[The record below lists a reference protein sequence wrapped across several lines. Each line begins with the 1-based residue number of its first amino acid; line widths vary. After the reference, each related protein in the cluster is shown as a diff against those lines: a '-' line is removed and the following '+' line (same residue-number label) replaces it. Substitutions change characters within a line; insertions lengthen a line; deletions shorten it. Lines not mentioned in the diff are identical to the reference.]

1 MTNAEKQA
9 LLSCVKRL
17 EKLAS
22 LENAGFSFDKEEDK
36 RIKDKIRPYMM
47 WFEGLAGEIEEI
59 VELSE
64 KAGIIKKN
72 KLEEIIRH
80 NLF

>member
-1 MTNAEKQA
+1 MTNTEKAA
-9 LLSCVKRL
+9 LLSCAKRL

-22 LENAGFSFDKEEDK
+22 LENACFHPNEEENK
-36 RIKDKIRPYMM
+36 RIKKAIEPYMM
-47 WFEGLAGEIEEI
+47 WFEIQAMNIKEI

-64 KAGIIKKN
+64 KTGIIKKN

-80 NLF
+80 NSF